1 MKPLHTGIILRSAP
15 GLSPLQAE
23 DLSPLVEITQSFS
36 SFDQGHQHLKT
47 SPVELVF
54 MDITQDRIQGI
65 KWTRRIKKL
74 NPDTKIFILDQAPS
88 PDTILEGFRNGAL
101 DFLPVSGTDTTMLL
115 ERVKVA
121 LDRDGGQAPQGE
133 LVTLFSLKGGV
144 GLTTTAINLADQISQ
159 LTRENVLLLDLNLFM
174 GDITSYLD
182 IHPQFTP
189 YDLVT
194 DIDRMDRDLLFSS
207 LFRHDRGF
215 YVLTALEEI
224 NDSDSIG
231 TQDMATMLDFLK
243 SQFDY
248 IVAEA
253 PHDFSRRTLALVD
266 RTDHLLVMAQ
276 QNLPSIKSVQ
286 KIMEFLSDIRFDP
299 QKLAIVLNRHL
310 KSGEL
315 TRADLE
321 NSFGRKIDYCIGN
334 DYPACLK
341 AANRGTTLGQESG
354 THRITRQISA
364 MAQGITG
371 VTQEN
376 PTGLK
381 AFLARINI

>member
-1 MKPLHTGIILRSAP
+1 MKPLHTGIII
-15 GLSPLQAE
+15 SPTQEPLNGQAE
-23 DLSPLVEITQSFS
+23 HLAPMVEITRQFS
-36 SFDQGHQHLKT
+36 SFDQGHHYLKAN
-47 SPVELVF
+47 PAGIAFL
-54 MDITQDRIQGI
+54 DISHNREQGL
-65 KWTRRIKKL
+65 KWTRKIKKSVPETRL
-74 NPDTKIFILDQAPS
+74 FLMDQS
-88 PDTILEGFRNGAL
+88 PTTDTILAGFRNGAL
-101 DFLPVSGTDTTMLL
+101 DFLPISGTDTGRLL
-115 ERVKVA
+115 ERVKAA
-121 LDRDGGQAPQGE
+121 LDRDGGQEPQGE
-133 LVTLFSLKGGV
+133 LITLFSLKGGV

-159 LTRENVLLLDLNLFM
+159 LTREKVLLLDLNLFM
-174 GDITSYLD
+174 GDITGYLD

-189 YDLVT
+189 YDLVA
-194 DIDRMDRDLLFSS
+194 DIERMDGDLLFSS

-231 TQDMATMLDFLK
+231 TQDMAAMLDLLK

-266 RTDHLLVMAQ
+266 RTDRLLVMAQ
-276 QNLPSIKSVQ
+276 QNLPCIKSIQ
-286 KIMEFLSDIRFDP
+286 KIMEFLSDIRLDP

-315 TRADLE
+315 TRTDLE
-321 NSFGRKIDYCIGN
+321 NSFGRKIDYCICN

-341 AANRGTTLGQESG
+341 AANRGSTLGQASG
-354 THRITRQISA
+354 TQKITRQISA

-371 VTQEN
+371 VAQES

-381 AFLARINI
+381 AFLTWIKP